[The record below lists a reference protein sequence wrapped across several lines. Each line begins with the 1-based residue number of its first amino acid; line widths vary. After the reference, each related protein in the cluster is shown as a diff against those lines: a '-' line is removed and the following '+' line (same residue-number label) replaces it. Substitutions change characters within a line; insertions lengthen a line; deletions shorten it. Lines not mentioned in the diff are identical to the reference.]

1 MSTDLFAGSVDQ
13 HSPAESSSP
22 NHAQHRSLTMRYG
35 SVQYLVAQETYRE
48 RLRQA
53 ERHRLTRAA
62 LRARRVMAQQLM
74 R

>member
-1 MSTDLFAGSVDQ
+1 MSTDLFAGN
-13 HSPAESSSP
+13 PAETSAP
-22 NHAQHRSLTMRYG
+22 NHQHPRSLTMRYS

-53 ERHRLTRAA
+53 ERYRLARVA
-62 LRARRVMAQQLM
+62 LRARRALAQQLM

>member
-1 MSTDLFAGSVDQ
+1 MSTDLFAGN
-13 HSPAESSSP
+13 PADTSAP
-22 NHAQHRSLTMRYG
+22 THLQPRSLTMRHS

-53 ERHRLTRAA
+53 ERHRLVRAA
-62 LRARRVMAQQLM
+62 LRARRAMAQQLM